1 MKKRTIKGQEH
12 IVYDNINELRQAM
25 PLQDVLED
33 WRNAPVSSWTLTDDG
48 QVCEVLERG
57 TINNQRY
64 VRTAIGM
71 FNCAPTIKMEGE
83 LRESIYKFSGK
94 NSNTVFKEREKPT
107 KKEFLFAKYVAKGD
121 GIIEAFKRAYPQ
133 SKSEQYIKEQ
143 SSMLLKTERIKT
155 LIDKEIQKILEK
167 TEITPEYLLLK
178 TKEIVDNIE
187 ARDSDKISSLKML
200 MEISG
205 LLGKKEQ
212 KTESIALFKGFSPEQ
227 LAALEGKDVK
237 QIASQEREIPQLPD
251 VREESKDK
259 EVADNV

>member
-57 TINNQRY
+57 VINNERY

-83 LRESIYKFSGK
+83 LRQSIYKFSGK

-167 TEITPEYLLLK
+167 NR
-178 TKEIVDNIE
+178 DNT
-187 ARDSDKISSLKML
+187 RIST
-200 MEISG
+200 I
-205 LLGKKEQ
+205 
-212 KTESIALFKGFSPEQ
+212 
-227 LAALEGKDVK
+227 
-237 QIASQEREIPQLPD
+237 
-251 VREESKDK
+251 KDK
-259 EVADNV
+259 RDCR

>member
-1 MKKRTIKGQEH
+1 MNKRKVKGKEH
-12 IVYDNINELRQAM
+12 IVYENINELRQAM
-25 PLQDVLED
+25 PFQDVQED
-33 WRNAPVSSWTLTDDG
+33 WRKAPVGTWTVTDDG

-71 FNCAPTIKMEGE
+71 FNCAPSVKMEGE
-83 LRESIYKFSGK
+83 LRENVYTFSGK
-94 NSNTVFKEREKPT
+94 NSNTLFKERVEPSKQ
-107 KKEFLFAKYVAKGD
+107 EFLFARYIAKGE
-121 GIIEAFKRAYPQ
+121 GIIESFKRAYPKA
-133 SKSEQYIKEQ
+133 KSEQYIKEQ

-155 LIDKEIQKILEK
+155 LIDKEIEKILNE
-167 TEITPEYLLLK
+167 TEITPKYLLLK
-178 TKEIVDNIE
+178 TKEIVDNEE

-237 QIASQEREIPQLPD
+237 RIASQEREVLGLPD
-251 VREESKDK
+251 MSEDSEGQ
-259 EVADNV
+259 EV

>member
-1 MKKRTIKGQEH
+1 MKQRTIKGKEH
-12 IVYDNINELRQAM
+12 FVYDNINELRQAM
-25 PLQDVLED
+25 PLQDVLTE
-33 WRNAPVSSWTLTDDG
+33 WRNAPIGSWTLTDDG

-57 TINNQRY
+57 TINNERY

-71 FNCAPTIKMEGE
+71 FNCAPTVKMEGE

-107 KKEFLFAKYVAKGD
+107 KKEFLFAKYIAKGD
-121 GIIEAFKRAYPQ
+121 GVIDSFKRAYPQ
-133 SKSEQYIKEQ
+133 AKSEQYIKEQ
-143 SSMLLKTERIKT
+143 SSMLLKTERMQT
-155 LIDKEIQKILEK
+155 LIDKEIQKILDK

-237 QIASQEREIPQLPD
+237 KIASQEREVFELPD
-251 VREESKDK
+251 VREESEGS
-259 EVADNV
+259 EVTDNV

>member
-1 MKKRTIKGQEH
+1 MKQRTIKGKEH

-25 PLQDVLED
+25 PLQDVQDD

-57 TINNQRY
+57 TINSQRY

-71 FNCAPTIKMEGE
+71 FNCAPSVKMDGK
-83 LRESIYKFSGK
+83 LKESIYAFSGK
-94 NSNTVFKEREKPT
+94 NSSTVFKERVNPSKQ
-107 KKEFLFAKYVAKGD
+107 EFLFARYIAKGE
-121 GIIEAFKRAYPQ
+121 GITEAFKRAYPM
-133 SKSEQYIKEQ
+133 SKSDNYIKEQ

-155 LIDKEIQKILEK
+155 LIDKEIEKILDE
-167 TEITPEYLLLK
+167 TEITPKYLLLK
-178 TKEIVDNIE
+178 TKEIVDNLE

-212 KTESIALFKGFSPEQ
+212 KTESIQLFKGFSPKQ
-227 LAALEGKDVK
+227 LELLEGNNVK
-237 QIASQEREIPQLPD
+237 EIASQEREIPRLSD
-251 VREESKDK
+251 VREES
-259 EVADNV
+259 EG

>member
-83 LRESIYKFSGK
+83 LR
-94 NSNTVFKEREKPT
+94 
-107 KKEFLFAKYVAKGD
+107 
-121 GIIEAFKRAYPQ
+121 
-133 SKSEQYIKEQ
+133 
-143 SSMLLKTERIKT
+143 
-155 LIDKEIQKILEK
+155 
-167 TEITPEYLLLK
+167 
-178 TKEIVDNIE
+178 
-187 ARDSDKISSLKML
+187 
-200 MEISG
+200 
-205 LLGKKEQ
+205 
-212 KTESIALFKGFSPEQ
+212 
-227 LAALEGKDVK
+227 
-237 QIASQEREIPQLPD
+237 
-251 VREESKDK
+251 
-259 EVADNV
+259 

>member
-71 FNCAPTIKMEGE
+71 FNCAPT
-83 LRESIYKFSGK
+83 IYKFSGK

-251 VREESKDK
+251 VREESEDT